1 MYPTVAPN
9 RWRTILRAPVTVALA
24 PLAWALTAVNAA
36 VRRPSLAVGA
46 TVLLVCLPSGTQ
58 DVSASGKITPA
69 DIAAAGV
76 IALVA
81 FRLLTGSRGPDR
93 VTIRHGWIPY
103 AAAVASFAVA
113 TVTATDIGTSARGFI
128 RYTELFVL
136 VPVAAAMAIRDRRD
150 VLLVA
155 GAIVSATAVEG
166 AVGVYQYLTK
176 TGASYAGEY
185 VRAVGT
191 FGADQVLAMG
201 ALLGYGIVVTLALG
215 LSLRGRA
222 RTGLLVLAAAL
233 LGPLALTLS
242 RGAWIATACAV
253 LLT

>member
-1 MYPTVAPN
+1 MSTFHH
-9 RWRTILRAPVTVALA
+9 
-24 PLAWALTAVNAA
+24 A
-36 VRRPSLAVGA
+36 VRRCRTRPSLAVAA
-46 TVLLVCLPSGTQ
+46 TVLLVCLPGQAPDASTSGHITVA
-58 DVSASGKITPA
+58 DV
-69 DIAAAGV
+69 AAGG
-76 IALVA
+76 LVLA
-81 FRLLTGSRGPDR
+81 VAVRLLTGDRLATRRG
-93 VTIRHGWIPY
+93 WLPY
-103 AAAVASFAVA
+103 AAAVASFAIA

-155 GAIVSATAVEG
+155 GAIVGATAVEG

-201 ALLGYGIVVTLALG
+201 AFVGYGLLVTLALG
-215 LSLRGRA
+215 L
-222 RTGLLVLAAAL
+222 
-233 LGPLALTLS
+233 
-242 RGAWIATACAV
+242 
-253 LLT
+253 